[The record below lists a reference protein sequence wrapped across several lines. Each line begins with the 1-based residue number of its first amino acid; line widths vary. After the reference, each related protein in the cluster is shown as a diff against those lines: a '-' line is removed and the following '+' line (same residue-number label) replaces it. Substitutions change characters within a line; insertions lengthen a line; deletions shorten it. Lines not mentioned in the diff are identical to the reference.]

1 MKRAILGS
9 PHSLA
14 HHTIAA
20 ASLSSSRIQELLK
33 HITCKRRDVCIYM
46 PPLIQDLM
54 SRLHLAVTVPGHLL
68 SSFDQAGT
76 TSKLLSY
83 QLGSHHFHSS
93 YKFLPRD
100 FKDHNI
106 KSGICVL
113 FLDSQLAKKTQNIKS
128 SVFYAYTFLSYRAQ
142 GMQTLLNLRFP
153 ALFVLSNLI
162 GLHRQI
168 QISSE
173 WNWVLFWD
181 NVFILYDDSIQW
193 RRVHYYS

>member
-20 ASLSSSRIQELLK
+20 ASLSSSRVQELLK

-113 FLDSQLAKKTQNIKS
+113 FLDSQLAKKTQNIVICILRIHVSIIQS
-128 SVFYAYTFLSYRAQ
+128 SRNANTAQSEISRSLCFKQSNWAAQADSDIFRVKLSPV
-142 GMQTLLNLRFP
+142 LR
-153 ALFVLSNLI
+153 
-162 GLHRQI
+162 
-168 QISSE
+168 
-173 WNWVLFWD
+173 
-181 NVFILYDDSIQW
+181 
-193 RRVHYYS
+193 